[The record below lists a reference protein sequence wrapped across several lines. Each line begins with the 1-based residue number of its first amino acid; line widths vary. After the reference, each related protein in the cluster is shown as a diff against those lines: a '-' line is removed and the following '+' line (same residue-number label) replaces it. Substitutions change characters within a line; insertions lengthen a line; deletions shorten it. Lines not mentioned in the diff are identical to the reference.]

1 MASGCGDSVS
11 IDDLLQLNVQ
21 HLETVVSGCD
31 DSVSYKLDTNQLDA
45 ITKQRK

>member
-1 MASGCGDSVS
+1 VVSGSGDSVS

-31 DSVSYKLDTNQLDA
+31 DSVSIDDLLQPNVQHQ
-45 ITKQRK
+45 IN